1 MTDTDYKWRSRSPQ
15 RAVVKQREARRL
27 REVEGLTFQEVAERL
42 GYASKASAKK
52 AYDKAVSD
60 GGLLDLTDDEWRQLQ
75 LHRLER
81 LYAIAAKKAESE
93 QDLGALRE
101 ASRFHDRIVRL
112 KALELVP
119 VGPTSR
125 GDDPEHEQDTAT
137 VVSAKRVSE
146 LRERRAR
153 DAAQRAGS

>member
-1 MTDTDYKWRSRSPQ
+1 MTTDYQWRSRTPQ

-27 REVEGLTFQEVAERL
+27 REVEALTFQEIAERL

-60 GGLLDLTDDEWRQLQ
+60 GDLLELTADEWRQLQ

-81 LYAIAAKKAESE
+81 LYAIAAKKAECE

-101 ASRFHDRIVRL
+101 ASRIHDRIVRL
-112 KALELVP
+112 KALEIVA
-119 VGPTSR
+119 VGPGSR
-125 GDDPEHEQDTAT
+125 GDDKDHEHDSAT
-137 VVSAKRVSE
+137 VVSARRMTE
-146 LRERRAR
+146 LRERRAQ
-153 DAAQRAGS
+153 DATQRAGS